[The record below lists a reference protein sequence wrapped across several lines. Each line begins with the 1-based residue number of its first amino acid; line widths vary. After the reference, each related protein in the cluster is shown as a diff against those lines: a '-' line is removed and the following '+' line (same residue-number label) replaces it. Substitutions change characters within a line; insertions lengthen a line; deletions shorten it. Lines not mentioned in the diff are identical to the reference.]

1 MKLLKKDIGCALL
14 EPTII
19 KDGRGWFQIPFNID
33 EINSLGLKFDRV
45 FQLNHSYT
53 SESGIIRG
61 PNYQKRPY
69 NQAKVVR
76 VIKGSVYSVGIDI
89 DPKSRN
95 YGCSVGYTLSA
106 RNKRLMYIPN
116 TFAHGFTVLEDDTEL
131 EYLTDNYYNSAAAKS
146 IQFDDSFYNHGKGI
160 DWSVNNTVELN
171 LINRSE
177 KNRKAPGLMDADY

>member
-1 MKLLKKDIGCALL
+1 MS
-14 EPTII
+14 II
-19 KDGRGWFQIPFNID
+19 KDFFKYSKR
-33 EINSLGLKFDRV
+33 RV
-45 FQLNHSYT
+45 F
-53 SESGIIRG
+53 
-61 PNYQKRPY
+61 NYVFKFLLVFALMY
-69 NQAKVVR
+69 
-76 VIKGSVYSVGIDI
+76 IGSLV
-89 DPKSRN
+89 
-95 YGCSVGYTLSA
+95 
-106 RNKRLMYIPN
+106 MYIPN